1 MKQMRLIHFLLAGRL
16 NNLSLDNF
24 RKVVQWEDRWIY
36 RKEQN
41 VVNKLF
47 ISSLLS
53 EEFVLV
59 SKV

>member
-1 MKQMRLIHFLLAGRL
+1 MSLINFLLAGRL